1 MKRSLYLL
9 LGYFAVSGLYALI
22 TGASFFGGSQ
32 CALACTG
39 ISLFTSNKDLVQAR
53 TIEWAESSL
62 NSKLIVSPAGHSYA
76 SYMPDKTKG
85 MTWKAKYGF
94 VGISVTID
102 QFIGEGMNEKGMNA
116 GIFYFKGFGSLAKY
130 EPSKKSSTISDM
142 DFIRWILT
150 NFATVDEMLAQ
161 LPSISIAPVYID
173 PEGIPAP
180 TGHWRISDKTG
191 RNIVIEIINNG
202 EVKVYENIGVLT
214 NSPGYD
220 WHLLNLSNYMNIQ
233 PGTIVSKKYGAYTAK
248 SLGAGT
254 AALGLPGD
262 ITPPSRFV
270 RAAFYLFSAPTY
282 ANTFNCVQEAFHILN
297 NFDIP
302 IGCEFS
308 ADAHAHI
315 PNIPSA
321 TQWTAVS
328 DLSTL
333 NFYFRTMYDPSIQCV
348 HLPSTIG
355 KVTTETYLPLD
366 NGKCEAKP
374 YAMPKK

>member
-9 LGYFAVSGLYALI
+9 LGYFAVSGVYALI
-22 TGASFFGGSQ
+22 TGASFSGGSQ

-39 ISLFTSNKDLVQAR
+39 VSLLTTNKDLIQAR

-62 NSKLIVSPAGHSYA
+62 NSKLMVSPAGYN
-76 SYMPDKTKG
+76 YTTTMPDGTKG
-85 MTWKAKYGF
+85 FSWKAKYGF
-94 VGISVTID
+94 VGISVTVD
-102 QFIGEGMNEKGMNA
+102 QFIGEGVNEKGLNA

-130 EPSKKSSTISDM
+130 DPNRKNATLSDM
-142 DFIRWILT
+142 DFVRWMLT

-161 LPSISIAPVYID
+161 LPSITLAPVYID
-173 PEGIPAP
+173 TEGMPTP
-180 TGHWRISDKTG
+180 TGHWRVGDKTG

-220 WHLLNLSNYMNIQ
+220 WQLTNLSNYMNVQ
-233 PGTIVSKKYGAYTAK
+233 PGTIVTKEYGGYTAK

-270 RAAFYLFSAPTY
+270 RAAFYLFSAPEY
-282 ANTFNCVQEAFHILN
+282 NNTMGCVQEAFHILN

-302 IGCEFS
+302 IGSEF
-308 ADAHAHI
+308 ARDHREHI
-315 PNIPSA
+315 PNMPSA
-321 TQWTAVS
+321 TQWTSVS
-328 DLSTL
+328 DLSNL
-333 NFYFRTMYDPSIQCV
+333 NFYFRTMYDPSVQCIHV
-348 HLPSTIG
+348 PTM
-355 KVTTETYLPLD
+355 VREVATETYLPLD
-366 NGKCEAKP
+366 NGKFEAKP
-374 YAMPKK
+374 YVIPKK